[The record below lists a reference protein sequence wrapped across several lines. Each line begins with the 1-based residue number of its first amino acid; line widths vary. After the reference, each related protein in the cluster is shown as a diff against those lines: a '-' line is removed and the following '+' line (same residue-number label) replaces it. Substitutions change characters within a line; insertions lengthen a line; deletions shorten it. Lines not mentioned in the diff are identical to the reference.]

1 MSAART
7 NDTWPSGSTSGGAL
21 SLDPVLWQ
29 VLVCPADHG
38 EVTAVEPG
46 SRPELPEGG
55 LLCATCGL
63 TYPVLDGIP
72 VMLATE
78 AIPAG

>member
-1 MSAART
+1 MNDART
-7 NDTWPSGSTSGGAL
+7 HDIWPSGSTSSGAL
-21 SLDPVLWQ
+21 GLDPVLWQ

-38 EVTAVEPG
+38 DLSAVEPG
-46 SRPELPEGG
+46 ARPELPEGG
-55 LLCATCGL
+55 LRCATCDL